1 MEAVSQAESLTEAR
15 SNDRVDQIIQAA
27 LRCFDR
33 WGVTRTRMGDIA
45 DEVGIPRPH
54 LYRHFPSKDALIAEV
69 VLREIRLRSE
79 RIAGELRLEGP
90 ARRVLVKVLVNV
102 IENSRDD
109 YYTKLLL
116 RSDVVSTTARL
127 VAQTDA
133 VIDAVAQF
141 WRPVL
146 DYARRRGELR
156 EDVEM
161 TTVVRWM
168 SFLLFS
174 YLALPEWAGSTRQ
187 LRDQLEAFVVP
198 ALLEPA

>member
-1 MEAVSQAESLTEAR
+1 
-15 SNDRVDQIIQAA
+15 
-27 LRCFDR
+27 
-33 WGVTRTRMGDIA
+33 MGDIA